1 MLLLTMTK
9 KAIIKKTY
17 NLTISI
23 LILSIFFWSYWFSQ
37 TENTNINNL
46 IKGIDSVDTIK
57 KTDKENFREMI
68 KYFCNSMPNIVSED
82 RSFKAEESMFIYYV
96 CNENPEIVKG
106 LFKFEWF
113 WNNKEKSYIKFKEY
127 GDGNQINQLTKWL
140 PDFYQKTENFIQK
153 LFDKIIWSYVS
164 IYQANI
170 YWYIDDPNKSEFT
183 QHFSKQYFTYWWKD
197 DYIDI
202 CATNKKY
209 SYPNTC
215 KKLKEYFYAARNLI
229 TSNSD
234 NILNDENIFK
244 NKDKNKDKKEDII
257 VNWLYWG
264 SMDKFINLV
273 YNELM
278 YYSLFIEYYSYLLQ
292 SKSEFKN
299 WDVKNFSD
307 KIVNNKNRV
316 SKMYN
321 NLDASKKA
329 IQTSI
334 QILKEAQY
342 TFPIHIWFLMYS
354 EDVHKFIW
362 NMNKTLTPIYTL
374 QDIFK
379 NVQDPEN

>member
-1 MLLLTMTK
+1 M
-9 KAIIKKTY
+9 
-17 NLTISI
+17 
-23 LILSIFFWSYWFSQ
+23 SQ
-37 TENTNINNL
+37 T
-46 IKGIDSVDTIK
+46 TIG
-57 KTDKENFREMI
+57 DW
-68 KYFCNSMPNIVSED
+68 
-82 RSFKAEESMFIYYV
+82 FKANESMFLYYV
-96 CNENPEIVKG
+96 CNENPELVKG

-113 WNNKEKSYIKFKEY
+113 SNNKERSYIKFKDDV
-127 GDGNQINQLTKWL
+127 DGNPVNQLTKWL
-140 PDFYQKTENFIQK
+140 PDFYQETEDFIQK
-153 LFDKIIWSYVS
+153 LFDTIIWSYVS

-170 YWYIDDPNKSEFT
+170 YWYINDPNKSEFT
-183 QHFSKQYFTYWWKD
+183 QHFSKQYFKYWDWD
-197 DYIDI
+197 NDYIDI
-202 CATNKKY
+202 CATDKKY
-209 SYPNTC
+209 SYPSTC

-229 TSNSD
+229 TSNAD

-244 NKDKNKDKKEDII
+244 EYDKWEKNTITS
-257 VNWLYWG
+257 WLYWG
-264 SMDKFINLV
+264 NISKFIDLV

-307 KIVNNKNRV
+307 KVVNNKNRV
-316 SKMYN
+316 SEMYN
-321 NLDASKKA
+321 NIDGSRKA

-334 QILKEAQY
+334 QILKETQY

-354 EDVHKFIW
+354 EDIYKFVW